1 MKLAV
6 AACTFITTLA
16 ASRTAQAD
24 LRSFTQTYE
33 YSTQPEGTT
42 SVQLW
47 HTQTR
52 ATTDGSS
59 PHFYE
64 GLLEIE
70 HGITEH
76 LDIGFNTML
85 SQQSGVFGAVGGDSL
100 SLSRVELEAR
110 FRFADRGELPVDPQ
124 VMVELSKYFGDSVY
138 EAEGRLIAARDF
150 GEVTIAA
157 NGGVQIIGGKDVD
170 ETRTQFLWAAGAT
183 YQVVPRL
190 RVGVETWGLADD
202 GTVLADAG
210 PVVCF
215 IASPRFW
222 IAATAGFALSERD
235 EVLSASPTHGTP
247 SVRAILGLEL

>member
-6 AACTFITTLA
+6 AACTFTMLA
-16 ASRTAQAD
+16 ASSVAHAD

-33 YSTQPEGTT
+33 YSTQPEGST

-64 GLLEIE
+64 GLLELE
-70 HGITEH
+70 HGMTER
-76 LDIGFNTML
+76 LDVSFNAML

-110 FRFADRGELPVDPQ
+110 YRFADRGELPVDPQ
-124 VMVELSKYFGDSVY
+124 IMVELSKYFGDHVF
-138 EAEGRLIAARDF
+138 EAEGRVIAARDF
-150 GEVTIAA
+150 GDVTIAA

-190 RVGVETWGLADD
+190 RVGVETWGVADD

-222 IAATAGFALSERD
+222 VAATAGFALSERD
-235 EVLSASPTHGTP
+235 EVVTASPTHGTP
-247 SVRAILGLEL
+247 SVRAIFGLEL